1 MCNRDLICVS
11 LLWKPGCPSDI
22 TAMKQRFGQTDSK
35 WPFRKISKSVLPYAK
50 LSWSHTCFESLPG
63 EMKWL
68 NSELIELILISSPI
82 ILSEV
87 PDSHEY
93 DESEKNSVTENAQ
106 VNSWMQSTQTI
117 CFQNSKPIIFL
128 SEQKPSSVSEST
140 KIIY

>member
-1 MCNRDLICVS
+1 
-11 LLWKPGCPSDI
+11 
-22 TAMKQRFGQTDSK
+22 
-35 WPFRKISKSVLPYAK
+35 
-50 LSWSHTCFESLPG
+50 
-63 EMKWL
+63 MKWL

-93 DESEKNSVTENAQ
+93 DELEKNSVTENAQ

-140 KIIY
+140 KITY